1 MASGRFVAY
10 YRVSTKAQGISG
22 LGLEA
27 QEQGVN
33 QFLNGGNWQLLASYT
48 DVESGTRKGNN
59 RPELGKAIAHAKRT
73 KATLV
78 IAKLDRLARNVAFVS
93 NLMESGVDFVA
104 ADMPQANRLTIH
116 ILAAVAEAE
125 AEMISKRTKEA
136 LAAAKARG
144 VVLGNPANLTE
155 AGQKLGARRGAD
167 TKRRRAVE
175 DYGHLASMVAELRQ
189 QSMSFAAIA
198 IQLNEQGETTRQGM
212 AFQAMTI
219 KRIVDRWA

>member
-10 YRVSTKAQGISG
+10 YRVSTKAQGLSG

-27 QEQGVN
+27 QEQTVKAY
-33 QFLNGGNWQLLASYT
+33 LNGGSWELLGAYT

-59 RPELGKAIAHAKRT
+59 RPELAKAIAHAKRA

-104 ADMPQANRLTIH
+104 ADMPTANRLTIH

-125 AEMISKRTKEA
+125 AEMISKRTREA
-136 LAAAKARG
+136 LQAAKARG
-144 VVLGNPANLTE
+144 VVLGNPGNLTE
-155 AGQKLGARRGAD
+155 AGKRLGAARGAAS
-167 TKRRRAVE
+167 KRRRAIGE
-175 DYGHLASMVAELRQ
+175 YCHLAPVVAELRSQ
-189 QSMSFAAIA
+189 GQSYRSIA
-198 IQLNEQGETTRQGM
+198 MHLNVMGEATRQGKP
-212 AFQAMTI
+212 FQAMTV
-219 KRIVDRWA
+219 KRILERV